1 MPKIDDGNVPVKFAA
16 FKLVIEPPFNA
27 AYVPVKLAAF
37 NDVNAVPT
45 KDGRVPGEAMLAAV
59 KADKLA
65 PFPLK
70 LVAVKAPV
78 TVAPVL
84 LVSNF

>member
-1 MPKIDDGNVPVKFAA
+1 MF
-16 FKLVIEPPFNA
+16 
-27 AYVPVKLAAF
+27 
-37 NDVNAVPT
+37 
-45 KDGRVPGEAMLAAV
+45 AAV
-59 KADKLA
+59 KALKLA

-84 LVSNF
+84 LVSIFFAPPKNNSAAPFAV